1 MRRMQEWPELQ
12 ALGLLVALNSNAQS
26 IGQAAAEVGLAQ
38 PNASRSLRNLERD
51 LKVPLLKRSPRGSEL
66 TFEGR
71 AVAGWAAEVIEAYS
85 NLNAGARAIQDARA
99 GTVRIRAS
107 LTVAEYLLP
116 AHLVTLHAQRP
127 DIEVGLTVENS
138 AAVIAAVLERRCDF
152 GLVESLTLPEGLRA
166 EVIGRDR
173 LLIAAAPHFAGA
185 WTEPIAAAELA
196 EVPLLVRE
204 LGSGTRE
211 VIDAALVEVGGPR
224 IAGEYGSNSALK
236 IAASTAVAP
245 IVLSELAL
253 RDEIRAGRLV
263 ALPVGPEVRLG
274 RVLHALWSPERRLT
288 PGARTLLEHIVS
300 AGS

>member
-1 MRRMQEWPELQ
+1 MRNMQDWPELQ
-12 ALGLLVALNSNAQS
+12 ALGLLVALKSSARS
-26 IGQAAAEVGLAQ
+26 IGQAAAAVGLAQ
-38 PNASRSLRNLERD
+38 PNASRSLRALERD
-51 LKVPLLKRSPRGSEL
+51 LGVPLLRRSPRGSEL
-66 TFEGR
+66 TVEGE

-116 AHLVTLHAQRP
+116 AHLVTLHARRP

-138 AAVIAAVLERRCDF
+138 AAVLAAVRERRCDF
-152 GLVESLTLPEGLRA
+152 GLVESLTLPAGFRA

-173 LLIAAAPHFAGA
+173 LLIAAAPGFAGA
-185 WTEPIAAAELA
+185 WTTPLDSAGLSA
-196 EVPLLVRE
+196 VPLLVRE
-204 LGSGTRE
+204 QGSGTRE
-211 VIDAALVEVGGPR
+211 VIDAALAGHGGPR

-236 IAASTAVAP
+236 VAAATGLAP

-263 ALPVGPEVRLG
+263 ALPVDDGVRLD
-274 RVLHALWSPERRLT
+274 RVLHAVWLPDRRLT
-288 PGARTLLEHIVS
+288 PGARTVLEHIV
-300 AGS
+300 AAR